1 MPLCLPELNPAQA
14 RFNDTYITSTEIMRD
29 LGISRATLLNA
40 RRTGRLPEAIVVN
53 DGQLYMWE
61 RNSISDYLQAWK
73 TILVCRRGAN

>member
-1 MPLCLPELNPAQA
+1 MALLPVQNHAQE
-14 RFNDTYITSTEIMRD
+14 RFNETYITSTEIMRS

-53 DGQLYMWE
+53 EGQLYMWE
-61 RNSISDYLQAWK
+61 RNTISDYLQAWK